1 MCRKHAQEWGENMN
15 NTIIETENLCKKYGN
30 KLVINDV
37 NMHVRRGK
45 IYGIIGKN
53 GAGKTSIIKMMLGL
67 THKTSGQICI
77 FGKDTDECRR
87 ELVGRIGYMIEPNG
101 FYSNLSARE
110 NLMIY
115 TRIHGSI
122 NQNVVT
128 DALKI
133 VNLPLDDRKKFR
145 EYSLGMK
152 QRLALALAIMN
163 DPEIIILDEPTNG
176 LDPIG
181 ISDMRRYIKK
191 LQQERNKTILLSS
204 HQLSEVEVLADDI
217 GIIDDGRI
225 LAQCEIEKIKK
236 ESKQSIKV
244 DVDDIKKSAV
254 VLEAKGIKNFII
266 QREHQIVVYETNI
279 SSYDINR
286 MLMDSNIKVSTI
298 FTEFFNLEQY
308 FNNVIGGNVNP

>member
-1 MCRKHAQEWGENMN
+1 MN
-15 NTIIETENLCKKYGN
+15 NSIVETENLCKKYGN
-30 KLVINDV
+30 KLVVKDV

-53 GAGKTSIIKMMLGL
+53 GAGKTSIIKMILGL
-67 THKTSGQICI
+67 IHKTSGQVRI
-77 FGKDTDECRR
+77 FGKDTDECRQA
-87 ELVGRIGYMIEPNG
+87 LVGRIGYMIEPNG

-115 TRIHGSI
+115 TRIQGSI
-122 NQNVVT
+122 NPNVVM
-128 DALKI
+128 DALQA
-133 VNLPLDDRKKFR
+133 VNLPSDDRKKFR
-145 EYSLGMK
+145 NFSLGMK

-225 LAQCEIEKIKK
+225 LAECEIEKIKK

-244 DVDDIKKSAV
+244 EVDNIKKSAV
-254 VLEAKGIKNFII
+254 VLEAKGIKNFVI
-266 QREHQIVVYETNI
+266 QGEHQIAVYEKNI

-286 MLMDSNIKVSTI
+286 MLMDRDIKVSTI
-298 FTEFFNLEQY
+298 FTEFFNLERY
-308 FNNVIGGNVNP
+308 FNNAIGGKVNP